1 MAKSRHAA
9 ASLVRSAADGMV
21 SLIALQ
27 HPTIQLDVGL
37 NAAERAQEI
46 MEGEGTGR
54 WWLPPADHRDS
65 STICARSPTTLFRE
79 RFFGPPRPTVAS
91 TVDIG
96 ARSVTNTPEKS
107 HRGTLCRRLHATV
120 GSCAAKCSRP
130 HAAPVRV
137 TTVGALLRAH
147 IPHMKH

>member
-27 HPTIQLDVGL
+27 HPTIQLDVRL
-37 NAAERAQEI
+37 NTAERAQEI

-65 STICARSPTTLFRE
+65 SRSARDRQQ
-79 RFFGPPRPTVAS
+79 RFSEALGAFGRPRPTVAS
-91 TVDIG
+91 MVAIG

-120 GSCAAKCSRP
+120 GS
-130 HAAPVRV
+130 
-137 TTVGALLRAH
+137 
-147 IPHMKH
+147 